1 MTKKHFLALQV
12 LLLIWFFLDMIGLSV
27 GKHYLVTQ
35 SYHEDGIFFLI
46 YLFTVL
52 LFVINDNIGK
62 WLVATCVFLWGIVQF
77 LSHEWYTFF
86 NSGFMRTTAGTM
98 RYISNIYPTILYL
111 LIVLVLIR
119 SIFISYSL
127 KIKIIGR

>member
-35 SYHEDGIFFLI
+35 SYQEDGIFFLI

-62 WLVATCVFLWGIVQF
+62 WLVATCVF
-77 LSHEWYTFF
+77 
-86 NSGFMRTTAGTM
+86 
-98 RYISNIYPTILYL
+98 
-111 LIVLVLIR
+111 
-119 SIFISYSL
+119 
-127 KIKIIGR
+127 